1 LWGDDPTPHSQE
13 RREMAEEV
21 YSRGNIEDD
30 IRAGRPEGYF
40 DYIYKTYGTIFQAGS
55 IQGLEAFREL
65 LRQILA
71 LGNERSILLFAERFF
86 PLLPQNAKRKIFAEF
101 LTELERI
108 KGRTQAENFKRRQEL
123 LRKPATSV

>member
-1 LWGDDPTPHSQE
+1 
-13 RREMAEEV
+13 MAEEV
-21 YSRGNIEDD
+21 YSRGKIEDD

-55 IQGLEAFREL
+55 IQGLETFREL

-71 LGNERSILLFAERFF
+71 LGNERSILFFAERFF

-101 LTELERI
+101 LTELV
-108 KGRTQAENFKRRQEL
+108 KGRTPAEKFKRRQEL
-123 LRKPATSV
+123 LRKPATSA

>member
-13 RREMAEEV
+13 RREITEEV
-21 YSRGNIEDD
+21 YSRGKIEDY

-55 IQGLEAFREL
+55 IQGLETFREL

-71 LGNERSILLFAERFF
+71 LGNERSILFFAERFF
-86 PLLPQNAKRKIFAEF
+86 LCCH
-101 LTELERI
+101 
-108 KGRTQAENFKRRQEL
+108 RTPNEKS
-123 LRKPATSV
+123 LRSS

>member
-1 LWGDDPTPHSQE
+1 
-13 RREMAEEV
+13 MAEEV
-21 YSRGNIEDD
+21 YSRGKIEDD

-40 DYIYKTYGTIFQAGS
+40 DYIYKTERFFRRGAFKASKHFASSYGKFWRSETNA
-55 IQGLEAFREL
+55 AFFF
-65 LRQILA
+65 
-71 LGNERSILLFAERFF
+71 FAERFF

-123 LRKPATSV
+123 LRKPATSA